1 MSKLWPIKQNHL
13 TMLSLLQSL
22 EEVDE
27 KLAESLIENG
37 DQDIFAKN
45 NVNFVHYFK
54 HIIVVIDRHNS

>member
-1 MSKLWPIKQNHL
+1 MS
-13 TMLSLLQSL
+13 SLLQSL

-37 DQDIFAKN
+37 DQDIFAEN

-54 HIIVVIDRHNS
+54 HTMVAVDRHKS